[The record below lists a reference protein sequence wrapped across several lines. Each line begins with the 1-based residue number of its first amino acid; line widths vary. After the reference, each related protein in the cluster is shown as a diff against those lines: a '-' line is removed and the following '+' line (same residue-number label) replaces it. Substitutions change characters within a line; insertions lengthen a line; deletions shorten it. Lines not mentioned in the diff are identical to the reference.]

1 MNIKL
6 IYTII
11 LIFIILLFIIIKN
24 NKNKE
29 NYENINIDIG
39 NQLSDYYYKI
49 VMSILEK
56 KDFEFSTNGTWFNDH
71 YQENNIHSFIK
82 EFPQKIPFNEELYN
96 EFVENNITA
105 KLLQEQKFSV
115 GFWATSTKE
124 IELIHKI
131 MKPTINKI
139 FDNTF
144 IKLNIKK
151 SVQNPI
157 IHFRCADTPFNKRD
171 WYHLQ
176 KYSFFKN
183 GLIDIEEK
191 IGKINKIT
199 ILSCSD
205 HLSNEE
211 NKKSCNNYAELLKE
225 ELIEYNPEI
234 KCNSNVDDFVS
245 MFYSPAVISTISSF
259 SFMSGY
265 FGNGI
270 FIQPKLMVKGNEICL
285 DCKNPYKAYNIP
297 HDKVHD
303 YHNVDEVYKLL
314 IE

>member
-1 MNIKL
+1 MNIL
-6 IYTII
+6 IYA
-11 LIFIILLFIIIKN
+11 IILLFIIILFIMIKP
-24 NKNKE
+24 NKE
-29 NYENINIDIG
+29 NYKNINIDIG

-49 VMSILEK
+49 VMSILEQ
-56 KDFEFSTNGTWFNDH
+56 KDFEFSTNGTWYNDN
-71 YQENNIHSFIK
+71 YTENNIHPFIK

-96 EFVENNITA
+96 EFVENNITVE
-105 KLLQEQKFSV
+105 LLQTQIFSV

-131 MKPTINKI
+131 MKPTIHKI
-139 FDNTF
+139 FDDTF
-144 IKLNIKK
+144 IKLNINKNI
-151 SVQNPI
+151 QNPI
-157 IHFRCADTPFNKRD
+157 IHFRCADTPFTKRD

-183 GLIDIEEK
+183 GLSELEQK

-205 HLSNEE
+205 HLSNEK
-211 NKKSCNNYAELLKE
+211 NKKSCNKYAELLKT
-225 ELIEYNPEI
+225 ELSDYNPEI
-234 KCNSNVDDFVS
+234 KCNSNVHDFVS
-245 MFYSPAVISTISSF
+245 MFYAPAVISTISSF

-270 FIQPKLMVKGNEICL
+270 FIQPKLMSDGKEICVE
-285 DCKNPYKAYNIP
+285 CNNPYIGYNIE
-297 HDKVHD
+297 HNKVND